1 MHRLWL
7 SIGVLAGL
15 FVLAIKGMRSKRSIP
30 SDKIDTAVKKV
41 STALASGDVGV
52 MTSTLEETED
62 LLLKDALLGHIVADH
77 YRNRDDPPS
86 RKAFYRYAVMHIELA
101 PKILDAREQSYSG
114 KPEQFDSFRM
124 IAIAMEEDEH
134 YNAAID
140 VCRRAVPLG
149 LDDGTKTGFE
159 GRIARL
165 TKKKNLQS
173 GNEG

>member
-1 MHRLWL
+1 MHRFWL

-15 FVLAIKGMRSKRSIP
+15 FVLAIKGMRSKGSIP
-30 SDKIDTAVKKV
+30 SEKSDTSDKKV
-41 STALASGDVGV
+41 KAALASGDVGL

-62 LLLKDALLGHIVADH
+62 LLLKNALLGPIVADH
-77 YRNRDDPPS
+77 YRNRDDPHS

-101 PKILDAREQSYSG
+101 PKILDIREKSDSIRSD
-114 KPEQFDSFRM
+114 QFDSFRM

-140 VCRRAVPLG
+140 VCRRAVALG

-165 TKKKNLQS
+165 TKKKNLQNGS
-173 GNEG
+173 EG